1 MACDYCGGAAPTL
14 HTVAPRW
21 CTPDF
26 SHVCPACERKLQD
39 LIDAEYDAITP
50 RVKAAVAATRH
61 TTPRKRTLLQRFRD
75 LLP

>member
-1 MACDYCGGAAPTL
+1 MACDYCGAAAPTL
-14 HTVAPRW
+14 AAVAPRW

-26 SHVCPACERKLQD
+26 AYVCSTCERKLQA

-61 TTPRKRTLLQRFRD
+61 TTPRQRTLAQMIWD
-75 LLP
+75 WIS